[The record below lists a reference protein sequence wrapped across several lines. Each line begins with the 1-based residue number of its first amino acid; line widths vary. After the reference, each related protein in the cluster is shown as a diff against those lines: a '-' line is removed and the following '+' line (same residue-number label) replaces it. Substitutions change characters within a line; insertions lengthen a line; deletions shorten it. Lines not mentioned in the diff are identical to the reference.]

1 MELEDLKS
9 NWRILNENL
18 GKNDV
23 ISEKAI
29 RQLIAGKAT
38 KAQEKLIN
46 TELGGAL
53 LTIIGGISVGLL
65 KIHNLT
71 PLPLSTIFMLEGLL
85 IVTALWQLGKVYF
98 LNRTNRIDTD
108 TADYLRQIN
117 RYARRLKAELY
128 VTPVVMIGIVLYF
141 YTTNAFLRNMLTV
154 WVMVLV
160 FLLSIVLAFYMSK
173 NIYAKN
179 LRKINEAVKE
189 LEEMESQ
196 QPEP

>member
-53 LTIIGGISVGLL
+53 LMIIGGISVGLL

-117 RYARRLKAELY
+117 RYARWLKAELY
-128 VTPVVMIGIVLYF
+128 VTPAVVAGVIF
-141 YTTNAFLRNMLTV
+141 YIYMTDALLRNPLMLL
-154 WVMVLV
+154 VMALA
-160 FLLSIVLAFYMSK
+160 LLLGIVLAFYMST
-173 NIYAKN
+173 NLYAKN

-189 LEEMESQ
+189 LEEMDPQ

>member
-1 MELEDLKS
+1 MELEDLKN
-9 NWRILNENL
+9 NWRILNESL
-18 GKNDV
+18 GKSNV
-23 ISEKAI
+23 ISENAI
-29 RQLIAGKAT
+29 RQLIAGKAV

-46 TELGGAL
+46 TELGGAVL
-53 LTIIGGISVGLL
+53 AIIGGISVALL
-65 KIHNLT
+65 KGNNLT
-71 PLPLSTIFMLEGLL
+71 PLPLSAVYVIAGLMS
-85 IVTALWQLGKVYF
+85 VTALWQLVKVYF
-98 LNRTNRIDTD
+98 LNRANRLDTD
-108 TADYLRQIN
+108 TARYLHQVN
-117 RYARRLKAELY
+117 RYARWLKAELY

-189 LEEMESQ
+189 LEEMDSQ
-196 QPEP
+196 QPES

>member
-1 MELEDLKS
+1 M
-9 NWRILNENL
+9 
-18 GKNDV
+18 
-23 ISEKAI
+23 
-29 RQLIAGKAT
+29 
-38 KAQEKLIN
+38 
-46 TELGGAL
+46 
-53 LTIIGGISVGLL
+53 IIGGISVVLL
-65 KIHNLT
+65 KIHKLT

-117 RYARRLKAELY
+117 RYARWLKAELY
-128 VTPVVMIGIVLYF
+128 VTPAVVAGVIF
-141 YTTNAFLRNMLTV
+141 YIYMTDALLRNPLMLL
-154 WVMVLV
+154 VMALA
-160 FLLSIVLAFYMSK
+160 LLLGIVLAFYMST
-173 NIYAKN
+173 NLYAKN